1 MLQPQLRLT
10 GIFVAMRIRFVIQKA
25 RLDLGQMENIFI
37 IDFQTA
43 HSTMEQ
49 DRNAATHF
57 LEAIQHPEKKNNV
70 GQM

>member
-10 GIFVAMRIRFVIQKA
+10 GIFVAMRIRFVVQKA
-25 RLDLGQMENIFI
+25 RLDLERMENIFI
-37 IDFQTA
+37 IDFQTV

-49 DRNAATHF
+49 DRSVATYF
-57 LEAIQHPEKKNNV
+57 LGAIQHLGKRNNV